1 MVLIELIKPS
11 QIRLPSC
18 KEGAGRRLAPHRPTQ
33 SGDGPNPLCHP
44 LGSGIIWKSCLHLL
58 QVASCCCNCCPTK
71 CTRSHW
77 KTISTYILLKS
88 QCCKCQQVG
97 PMTMPMSA
105 GHWAVDIGYCILDAA
120 YFYFYLARRVL
131 LCCAKS
137 IGNNFSLFFHL
148 PQVGFKVF
156 QAARARGQPT
166 RIKIIFKVRT
176 FEVGPLLISQMQRLL
191 VYRFRFA
198 FLDAEMLR
206 CWEMRLHATGGRCLA
221 AFWML
226 WVMTAN
232 NRISS
237 SS

>member
-1 MVLIELIKPS
+1 
-11 QIRLPSC
+11 
-18 KEGAGRRLAPHRPTQ
+18 
-33 SGDGPNPLCHP
+33 
-44 LGSGIIWKSCLHLL
+44 
-58 QVASCCCNCCPTK
+58 
-71 CTRSHW
+71 
-77 KTISTYILLKS
+77 
-88 QCCKCQQVG
+88 
-97 PMTMPMSA
+97 
-105 GHWAVDIGYCILDAA
+105 VDIGYCILDAA

-206 CWEMRLHATGGRCLA
+206 DEVACNGRAMSRRFLNALSHDCQQSNIQQQLEQCLVQ
-221 AFWML
+221 WL
-226 WVMTAN
+226 GDHYN
-232 NRISS
+232 SK
-237 SS
+237 